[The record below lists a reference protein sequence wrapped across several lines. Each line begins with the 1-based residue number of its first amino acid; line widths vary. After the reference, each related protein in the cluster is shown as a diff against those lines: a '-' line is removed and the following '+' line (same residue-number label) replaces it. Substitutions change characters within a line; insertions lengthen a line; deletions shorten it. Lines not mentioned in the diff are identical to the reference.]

1 METSVGRIHASAW
14 TALVARGDA
23 NDVGRPHRA
32 EMPQSLNDRAG
43 GAARSDQVLG
53 RGVTQVNDP
62 LAKHD
67 TAGRAIGQVDA
78 HGRNLGGQ
86 AESVR
91 CAGTGDLHLGLPG
104 ERPRKVIGGG
114 RERAKLH
121 LGEVVKAARQAA
133 QLTALGQ
140 AR

>member
-1 METSVGRIHASAW
+1 M
-14 TALVARGDA
+14 D
-23 NDVGRPHRA
+23 DVGRPHGA

-53 RGVTQVNDP
+53 RGVTQIDDP

-67 TAGRAIGQVDA
+67 TAGRTIGQVDA
-78 HGRNLGGQ
+78 LGRNLGGQ

-91 CAGTGDLHLGLPG
+91 CAGTSDLHLRAGLPG
-104 ERPRKVIGGG
+104 ERLGNVIGGG
-114 RERAKLH
+114 RERAKLRMH

-133 QLTALGQ
+133 QLSALGQ